1 MPVSIDTRRY
11 GAVLFDLDGVVTDTA
26 AVHAKTWRALF
37 DDVLPRR
44 PQRTDEDHSPFTDA
58 DYRHYVD
65 GKPRTDGIRDF
76 LAARGINLPEG
87 RIDDDG
93 DATVC
98 GLATHKQRLFDGAL
112 ADGIHPFDSTI
123 ALVRQLQAAG
133 VGTAVYSASRN
144 CRNVLRAAGVADL
157 FAVRVDGIDARTLGL
172 AGKPDPAMLLEA
184 AHRVAV
190 PPQRCVVVEDAE
202 SGVTAARRGG
212 FGMVIGVDRT
222 GSAAVLRELG
232 ANEVVSDLSEVQ
244 VLIPSGGM

>member
-1 MPVSIDTRRY
+1 MPVSIDARRY
-11 GAVLFDLDGVVTDTA
+11 DAVLFDLDGVVTDTA

-37 DDVLPRR
+37 DDMLSRR

-58 DYRHYVD
+58 DYLHYVD

-76 LAARGINLPEG
+76 LAARGITLPEG
-87 RIDDDG
+87 RTDDDG

-98 GLATHKQRLFDGAL
+98 GLATRKQRLFDDAL

-123 ALVRQLQAAG
+123 ALVRRLHAAG

-184 AHRVAV
+184 AHRLAV
-190 PPQRCVVVEDAE
+190 TPQRCVVVEDAE
-202 SGVTAARRGG
+202 SGVTAGAAGRVRHGDRRRPHRIGG
-212 FGMVIGVDRT
+212 RASRT
-222 GSAAVLRELG
+222 RRR
-232 ANEVVSDLSEVQ
+232 
-244 VLIPSGGM
+244 